1 MTEIYA
7 FDWNNFH
14 RHAIQVNKPRQ
25 SRKMPQP
32 EITPRLQRLAL
43 LNVCLGQFMSALDSR
58 SVNVALPTLSVHFNV
73 SMAYVQWVPLAYQ
86 LTIVGLVLS
95 MARLGDQ
102 MGRKKIY
109 TLGFVLLGV
118 GSAACGLS
126 PQLWQIIM
134 FRVVEA
140 IGGALV
146 LANGRAIASALYAKE
161 GRGRALGM
169 MSMSFHLGYI
179 TGPSLGGFLV
189 DTIGWRWIFFMNMP
203 VAVAA
208 SAMAWK
214 ILPESVTEKREYS
227 LDPIGMITLLLM
239 VVSLVV
245 GLQQVAK
252 SGFGMF
258 SLGLFLATVLFLF
271 LLLHFE
277 RKSTAPLLDL
287 SLFKIRLLTAGILSH
302 FFVSIS
308 HTSTFFL
315 LPFYLQ
321 GILRFT
327 PTQVGITIIF
337 FSLVIVVLAPIGGW
351 LADRLGSRMLC
362 TVGSTLTAASM
373 LAFSRLDGNSSQLEV
388 MVPLVLLGLGWS
400 LFQSPNLSGMFN
412 AVEAR
417 YVGAVSGLS
426 LTSANIAN
434 AMGVA
439 VGSVLFLRWLNYYG
453 FADAVVPPHTEWIR
467 TPEIFVEAFQSS
479 WTVIAGLAAI
489 AILTSAMRG
498 VDERRKDA
506 E

>member
-1 MTEIYA
+1 M
-7 FDWNNFH
+7 
-14 RHAIQVNKPRQ
+14 RQ
-25 SRKMPQP
+25 PDL
-32 EITPRLQRLAL
+32 TPRLQRLAL

-58 SVNVALPTLSVHFNV
+58 SVNVALPTLSVYFNV

-95 MARLGDQ
+95 MARLGDKL
-102 MGRKKIY
+102 GRKKIY
-109 TLGFVLLGV
+109 ALGFVLLGL
-118 GSAACGLS
+118 GSASCGLS

-179 TGPSLGGFLV
+179 TGPSVGGFLV

-203 VAVAA
+203 VAIAA
-208 SAMAWK
+208 ATMAWK
-214 ILPESVTEKREYS
+214 ILPESVTERRDYS
-227 LDPIGMITLLLM
+227 LDPIGMITLLLT
-239 VVSLVV
+239 VVSLIV
-245 GLQQVAK
+245 GLQQVAR
-252 SGFGMF
+252 SGFGPVPV
-258 SLGLFLATVLFLF
+258 GLFFAAALFLF

-277 RKSTAPLLDL
+277 RKSSAPLLDL
-287 SLFKIRLLTAGILSH
+287 SLFKIRLLTAAILSH

-327 PTQVGITIIF
+327 PTHVGITIIF

-362 TVGSTLTAASM
+362 TVGSTLTALSM
-373 LAFSRLDGNSSQLEV
+373 VAFAYLGAHSSQIAV
-388 MVPLVLLGLGWS
+388 MIPLILLGLGWS

-412 AVEAR
+412 AVESR

-453 FADAVVPPHTEWIR
+453 FADAVVPPHTEW
-467 TPEIFVEAFQSS
+467 TKAPAIFVEAFQSS
-479 WTVIAGLAAI
+479 WTVIAGLATVAI
-489 AILTSAMRG
+489 VTSAMRG
-498 VDERRKDA
+498 ADERGRKNA

>member
-1 MTEIYA
+1 
-7 FDWNNFH
+7 
-14 RHAIQVNKPRQ
+14 
-25 SRKMPQP
+25 MPP
-32 EITPRLQRLAL
+32 AEITPRLQRLAL

-58 SVNVALPTLSVHFNV
+58 SVNVALPTLSVHFDV

-109 TLGFVLLGV
+109 TLGFVLLGT

-126 PQLWQIIM
+126 PQLWQIIV
-134 FRVVEA
+134 FRIVEA

-189 DTIGWRWIFFMNMP
+189 DTIGWRWIFFMNLP
-203 VAVAA
+203 VALAA
-208 SAMAWK
+208 ATMAWK
-214 ILPESVTEKREYS
+214 ILPESATEKRDYS
-227 LDPIGMITLLLM
+227 LDPLGMITLLLM

-245 GLQQVAK
+245 GLQQVAS
-252 SGFGMF
+252 SGLGMTA
-258 SLGLFLATVLFLF
+258 LALFAATVAFLF
-271 LLLHFE
+271 LLLYFE
-277 RKSTAPLLDL
+277 GKTAVPLLDL
-287 SLFKIRLLTAGILSH
+287 SLFRIRLLTAGILSH
-302 FFVSIS
+302 FFVSLS

-321 GILRFT
+321 GILRFS

-337 FSLVIVVLAPIGGW
+337 FSLVIVFLAPIGGW

-362 TVGSTLTAASM
+362 TVGSALTALSM
-373 LAFSRLDGNSSQLEV
+373 VGFARLSADSGRLEV
-388 MVPLVLLGLGWS
+388 MAPLILLGLGWS
-400 LFQSPNLSGMFN
+400 FFQSPNLSGMFN

-426 LTSANIAN
+426 LTAANIAN

-453 FADAVVPPHTEWIR
+453 FPDATEVPPHTEWLQ
-467 TPEIFVEAFQSS
+467 TPGIFVDAFQSS
-479 WTVIAGLAAI
+479 WSVIAGLAGI
-489 AILTSAMRG
+489 AIITSAMRG
-498 VDERRKDA
+498 ADERKRKKA

>member
-1 MTEIYA
+1 
-7 FDWNNFH
+7 
-14 RHAIQVNKPRQ
+14 
-25 SRKMPQP
+25 MPP
-32 EITPRLQRLAL
+32 SDLTPRLQRLAL

-58 SVNVALPTLSVHFNV
+58 SVNVALPTLSLYFNA

-95 MARLGDQ
+95 MARLGDNL
-102 MGRKKIY
+102 GRKKIY
-109 TLGFVLLGV
+109 PLGFVLLGV

-126 PQLWQIIM
+126 PELWQIIG

-179 TGPSLGGFLV
+179 SGPSLGGFLV
-189 DTIGWRWIFFMNMP
+189 DTIGWRWIFFMNLP
-203 VAVAA
+203 VAIAA
-208 SAMAWK
+208 SLMAWK
-214 ILPESVTEKREYS
+214 ILPESVTERRDYS
-227 LDPIGMITLLLM
+227 LDPLGMITLLSM

-252 SGFGMF
+252 AGLSVLA
-258 SLGLFLATVLFLF
+258 LGLFGASALSLY
-271 LLLHFE
+271 LLLFFE
-277 RKSTAPLLDL
+277 RRSPAPLLDL
-287 SLFKIRLLTAGILSH
+287 SLFKVRLLTAGILSH
-302 FFVSIS
+302 FFVAIT

-321 GILRFT
+321 GILHFT
-327 PTQVGITIIF
+327 PTQVGFTVIF
-337 FSLVIVVLAPIGGW
+337 FSLVIVFLAPLGGW

-362 TVGSTLTAASM
+362 TVGSVLTMLSM
-373 LAFSRLDGNSSQLEV
+373 LGFARLGADTSQIEA
-388 MVPLVLLGLGWS
+388 MIPLVLLGLGWS

-412 AVEAR
+412 AVESR

-439 VGSVLFLRWLNYYG
+439 VGSVLFLRWLHYHG
-453 FADAVVPPHTEWIR
+453 FPNSVVPPYTEWGEAQ
-467 TPEIFVEAFQSS
+467 EIFVASFQSS
-479 WTVIAGLAAI
+479 WTVIACLAGI
-489 AILTSAMRG
+489 AIITSAMRG
-498 VDERRKDA
+498 KDERSKK
-506 E
+506 

>member
-1 MTEIYA
+1 
-7 FDWNNFH
+7 
-14 RHAIQVNKPRQ
+14 
-25 SRKMPQP
+25 MPQP
-32 EITPRLQRLAL
+32 NLTPRLQRLAL

-58 SVNVALPTLSVHFNV
+58 SVNVALPTLSVYFNA

-95 MARLGDQ
+95 MARLGDKL
-102 MGRKKIY
+102 GRKKIY
-109 TLGFVLLGV
+109 ALGFVLLGV
-118 GSAACGLS
+118 GSASCGLS
-126 PQLWQIIM
+126 PQLWQIIL

-146 LANGRAIASALYAKE
+146 LANGRAIASALYARE

-179 TGPSLGGFLV
+179 TGPSVGGFLV

-203 VAVAA
+203 VAIAA
-208 SAMAWK
+208 AAMAWK
-214 ILPESVTEKREYS
+214 ILPESVTEKRDYS
-227 LDPIGMITLLLM
+227 LDPVGMMTLLM
-239 VVSLVV
+239 AVVCLVV
-245 GLQQVAK
+245 GLQQVAR
-252 SGFGMF
+252 SGFGPL
-258 SLGLFLATVLFLF
+258 SLSLFGASALFVF

-277 RKSTAPLLDL
+277 RKSPAPLLDL
-287 SLFKIRLLTAGILSH
+287 SLFKVRLLTAGILSH

-327 PTQVGITIIF
+327 PTQVGVTIIC
-337 FSLVIVVLAPIGGW
+337 FSLVIVILAPIGGW
-351 LADRLGSRMLC
+351 LADRFGSRMLC
-362 TVGSTLTAASM
+362 TVGSALTALSM
-373 LAFSRLDGNSSQLEV
+373 LGFSRLGADSSPIAV
-388 MVPLVLLGLGWS
+388 MTPLMLLGLGWS

-412 AVEAR
+412 AVDAR

-426 LTSANIAN
+426 LTAANIAN

-439 VGSVLFLRWLNYYG
+439 VGSVLFLRWLKYHG
-453 FADAVVPPHTEWIR
+453 LPDAVVPPYTAWGAS
-467 TPEIFVEAFQSS
+467 PQIFVEAFQSS
-479 WTVIAGLAAI
+479 WMVVAGLAAI
-489 AILTSAMRG
+489 AIVTSAMRG
-498 VDERRKDA
+498 IDERGRKTV

>member
-1 MTEIYA
+1 
-7 FDWNNFH
+7 
-14 RHAIQVNKPRQ
+14 
-25 SRKMPQP
+25 MPQP
-32 EITPRLQRLAL
+32 DLTPRLQRLAL

-58 SVNVALPTLSVHFNV
+58 SVNVALPTLSVYFNA

-95 MARLGDQ
+95 MARLGDKL
-102 MGRKKIY
+102 GRKKIY
-109 TLGFVLLGV
+109 ALGFVLLGI
-118 GSAACGLS
+118 GSASCGLS

-203 VAVAA
+203 VAIAAA
-208 SAMAWK
+208 SMAWK
-214 ILPESVTEKREYS
+214 ILPEGVTERRDYS
-227 LDPIGMITLLLM
+227 LDPVGMVTLLLT
-239 VVSLVV
+239 VVSLIV
-245 GLQQVAK
+245 GLQQVAR
-252 SGFGMF
+252 SGFSVV
-258 SLGLFLATVLFLF
+258 SLGLFLASALFLF

-277 RKSTAPLLDL
+277 RKSSAPLLDL

-327 PTQVGITIIF
+327 PTHVGVTIIF
-337 FSLVIVVLAPIGGW
+337 FSLVIVFLAPIGGW
-351 LADRLGSRMLC
+351 LADRFGSRMLC
-362 TVGSTLTAASM
+362 TVGSAVTALSM
-373 LAFSRLDGNSSQLEV
+373 VGFARLGAESSQIAV
-388 MVPLVLLGLGWS
+388 MIPLILLGLGWS

-439 VGSVLFLRWLNYYG
+439 VGSVLFLRWLKYHG
-453 FADAVVPPHTEWIR
+453 LADAVVPPYTEWGKA
-467 TPEIFVEAFQSS
+467 PEIFVASFQSS
-479 WTVIAGLAAI
+479 WSVV
-489 AILTSAMRG
+489 SPYPP
-498 VDERRKDA
+498 
-506 E
+506 